1 MQYAVSFLE
10 GIITFISPCLLPMLP
25 LYISYFAGGG
35 ERSTGKTL
43 RGAFGFVTGFTIVF
57 MALGALALPLPRDFA
72 VTQGII
78 GLFIPIDGRGTGR

>member
-43 RGAFGFVTGFTIVF
+43 RGAFGFVTGFKSY
-57 MALGALALPLPRDFA
+57 LWHWERWQERLA
-72 VTQGII
+72 VS
-78 GLFIPIDGRGTGR
+78 